1 MGRTTTLRRALGLLS
16 LLFARGAPAPRAI
29 IQTGAPHTGSTLL
42 ANIVQGLV
50 DAARPLEHGMY
61 LDASARPTA
70 RAVVPGVVF
79 KFHNTSDAFMDAQLR
94 AGRFV
99 FVSRRARHA
108 TVDAARYEGHPA
120 VCVVDYEALT
130 AGGGAADEV
139 DHVLARLGER
149 LPGLKANR
157 SRAIARVVAM
167 NALYERVKERPF
179 TWSETMYLLHGH
191 HRDRG
196 PSWAA
201 AGPKRRLRSTRPSA
215 PESRVRRIRCGLTG
229 SCPQVRARQP
239 EARRA
244 GPCAADVPRGGCL
257 GAQ

>member
-1 MGRTTTLRRALGLLS
+1 MARTTTLRRALGLLS

-120 VCVVDYEALT
+120 VCVPRRAPWPAEQADPCLFDTLAL
-130 AGGGAADEV
+130 
-139 DHVLARLGER
+139 
-149 LPGLKANR
+149 
-157 SRAIARVVAM
+157 
-167 NALYERVKERPF
+167 
-179 TWSETMYLLHGH
+179 
-191 HRDRG
+191 
-196 PSWAA
+196 
-201 AGPKRRLRSTRPSA
+201 
-215 PESRVRRIRCGLTG
+215 
-229 SCPQVRARQP
+229 RARGHG
-239 EARRA
+239 RSCDR
-244 GPCAADVPRGGCL
+244 L
-257 GAQ
+257 